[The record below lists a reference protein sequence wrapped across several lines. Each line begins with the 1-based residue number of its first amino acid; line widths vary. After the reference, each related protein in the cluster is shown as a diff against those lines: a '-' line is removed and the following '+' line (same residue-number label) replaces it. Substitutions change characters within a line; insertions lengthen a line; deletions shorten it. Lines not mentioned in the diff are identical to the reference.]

1 MPKLLGV
8 MKGQNCFFWG
18 GGGGLSLLIW
28 KITHLGLHHKSGG
41 KQQNNSSL
49 IERTT

>member
-8 MKGQNCFFWG
+8 MKGQNCIFG
-18 GGGGLSLLIW
+18 GSILLIW
-28 KITHLGLHHKSGG
+28 KNIHLGLHHKIGG

-49 IERTT
+49 I